1 MRLDTSSKQSHIFTP
16 ERTEHMAKTYEQM
29 CREARNDIESDG
41 IYHPIEAGIL
51 YDFAESLL
59 DDPEFRKLAKAKF
72 PLAGDQTLREC
83 VADSL
88 ASA

>member
-1 MRLDTSSKQSHIFTP
+1 MT
-16 ERTEHMAKTYEQM
+16 KTYEQM

-59 DDPEFRKLAKAKF
+59 DDPEFKKLARRKF
-72 PLAGDQTLREC
+72 PTVSEELLREC